1 MKNHIKNKGV
11 FMEKKII
18 SKLQLFFSGLENR
31 YFEQQDFFKDF
42 EINFK
47 SGTKMFNGSYKDGQ
61 LYWNQENR
69 PMEFSEMLRTV
80 SEEALK
86 YEALEVRYN
95 ERGTIVIINADSKNV
110 TIKYEEPKPE
120 LETKVESKR
129 EYYIKASKAP
139 ELLKEIGVMT
149 KDGKVKNDMIR
160 KYNQIDH
167 FIEVVEPILRK
178 MDSQDVITIMDCACG
193 KSYLTFVLN
202 YYIKEVM
209 KKNCYFIG
217 IDYSEGVIQSSIE
230 RAKRLGYKNM
240 EFIREDLKTYHPRRK
255 IDMVVSLH
263 ACDVATDYAIS
274 AAIRAQA
281 QSMVI
286 VPCCHK
292 ELIEQLDCKEIEP
305 IYKHNI
311 FRARLNDLLTD
322 SLRSLF
328 IEAHGYEVSALEYI
342 SPLDTPKNLMIRAI
356 RISDKN
362 DAAKA
367 EYEQMKKTFNV
378 KPTMEDYVY

>member
-1 MKNHIKNKGV
+1 
-11 FMEKKII
+11 MEKKII
-18 SKLQLFFSGLENR
+18 SKLKLFLSGLENR
-31 YFEQQDFFKDF
+31 YAEQQDFFRDF
-42 EINFK
+42 HISFK
-47 SGTKMFNGSYKDGQ
+47 SGTKTFSGSYKEGQ
-61 LYWNQENR
+61 LYWNQETET
-69 PMEFSEMLRTV
+69 MEFAQMLKV
-80 SEEALK
+80 VLQESLK
-86 YEALEVRYN
+86 YEALEVRYY
-95 ERGTIVIINADSKNV
+95 ERGTTVIVNADSKNV
-110 TIKYEEPKPE
+110 TIKYEDPKPE

-129 EYYIKASKAP
+129 EYFIKASKAP
-139 ELLKEIGVMT
+139 ELLKEIGIMT

-167 FIEVVEPILRK
+167 FIEVVEPILKK
-178 MDSQDVITIMDCACG
+178 MDTQDAITIMDCACG

-217 IDYSEGVIQSSIE
+217 IDYSDGVIQSSIE
-230 RAKRLGYKNM
+230 RSKRLGYKNM
-240 EFIREDLKTYHPRRK
+240 EFIKEDLKTYHPMRK

-274 AAIRAQA
+274 AAIRAEA
-281 QSMVI
+281 KSMVI

-292 ELIEQLDCKEIEP
+292 ELIEQLDCKEIAP

-311 FRARLNDLLTD
+311 FRAKLNDLLTD

-356 RISDKN
+356 KTSDKN
-362 DAAKA
+362 DTAKK

-378 KPTMEDYVY
+378 KPTMEYYVY